1 MAEERM
7 TIIDAQA
14 DFEGKLRG
22 KDALV
27 LGRFRGEI
35 EISGRLSIGEGAR
48 VEATVVADSTEI
60 SGELKGDVRARNL
73 VLAEKARVQGSVD
86 ARVLVVKEGAW
97 LSGSVS
103 AGAAETPAKPGSP
116 TPAPSSPTPSSTPG
130 GGATAGGGAS
140 KAGGA

>member
-1 MAEERM
+1 LAEERM
-7 TIIDAQA
+7 TVIDAQA
-14 DFEGKLRG
+14 DVEGKMRG

-35 EISGRLSIGEGAR
+35 EVTGRLVIGEGAR
-48 VEATVVADSTEI
+48 VEATIVADAAEI
-60 SGELKGDVRARNL
+60 SGELKGDVKGRSV

-103 AGAAETPAKPGSP
+103 AGATETAARPAS
-116 TPAPSSPTPSSTPG
+116 PAPPPPAPPG
-130 GGATAGGGAS
+130 PRPPGADEGGN
-140 KAGGA
+140 KAGPA

>member
-1 MAEERM
+1 MAEEKM
-7 TIIDAQA
+7 TIVDAQA

-35 EISGRLSIGEGAR
+35 EISGRLAIGEGAR
-48 VEATVVADSTEI
+48 VEATVVADSAEI
-60 SGELKGDVRARNL
+60 SGELKGDVRARSL

-86 ARVLVVKEGAW
+86 ARVLVVREGAW
-97 LSGSVS
+97 LSGGVS
-103 AGAAETPAKPGSP
+103 AGAAEAPAKPA
-116 TPAPSSPTPSSTPG
+116 TAPSPTPSPSPSPSPPATPG
-130 GGATAGGGAS
+130 GGAD

>member
-1 MAEERM
+1 MAEEKM

-35 EISGRLSIGEGAR
+35 EISGRLTIGEGAR
-48 VEATVVADSTEI
+48 IEATVVADATEV
-60 SGELKGDVRARNL
+60 SGELKGDVRVRSL

-86 ARVLVVKEGAW
+86 ARVLVVREGAW
-97 LSGSVS
+97 LSGAVS
-103 AGAAETPAKPGSP
+103 AGAKEAPAKPAPLPSP
-116 TPAPSSPTPSSTPG
+116 SPSLPSKPG
-130 GGATAGGGAS
+130 GGAD